1 MKTRILYIITV
12 SMVFVAGSCVP
23 TRQYKTMENNAK
35 KCAEERDFLKSQ
47 NQKLTVDN
55 TELVAKAGG
64 LQKDLD
70 QLAADTMKRFDEFM
84 KLRGEY
90 NQVLRRYNNLQQT
103 QETMIKGS
111 AKENSRLLRQLQT
124 TQEDLQGKEDE
135 LHKIELTLQNEKNNL
150 DQIKYELE
158 QRNAKLIDLQHILS
172 QKDSAV
178 QMLKNK
184 VTNALLG
191 YENQG
196 LSVNIRNGKVYVSME
211 EKLLFKSGSYAV
223 DPNGEAA
230 LKKLARILE
239 QNPDINIMIE
249 GHTDDVPYIPNSN
262 LQDNWDL
269 SVKRATSIVRILLT
283 NTTIDPKRLIA
294 AGRGEFVPVDP
305 RKTADARQKN
315 RRTEIILTPRL
326 DELLKILESN

>member
-305 RKTADARQKN
+305 SKTADARQKN

>member
-23 TRQYKTMENNAK
+23 TRQYKTMEDNAK

-55 TELVAKAGG
+55 TELVAKTDG

-70 QLAADTMKRFDEFM
+70 QLSADTMKRFDEFM

-90 NQVLRRYNNLQQT
+90 NQVLRRYNDLQQT

-184 VTNALLG
+184 VTSALLG

-249 GHTDDVPYIPNSN
+249 GHTDDVPYIPNGN

>member
-283 NTTIDPKRLIA
+283 NTIIDPKRLIA